1 MKQTLYS
8 SRSNLYIGFHGCD
21 RSVAEAILHGENLK
35 PSNNSYDWLG
45 HGIYFWENNEQRALQ
60 FAEEAAKRK
69 SSSINEP
76 FVIGAV
82 IDLGYCLDLTD
93 MSCLSEIRQ
102 SYEAMRD
109 AFATLGKELPINKS
123 LGENGDLLLRNL
135 DCAVI
140 EYEHIINEK
149 AKVKSFDSVR
159 GVFVEGA
166 ELYPGGG
173 IKEKNHIQI
182 CVRNPNCIKGYFLPR
197 KRDENYSNP
206 E

>member
-21 RSVAEAILHGENLK
+21 KSVGESILNGGNLM
-35 PSNNSYDWLG
+35 PSRNNYDWLG
-45 HGIYFWENNEQRALQ
+45 HGIYFWENNELRAKQ
-60 FAEEAAKRK
+60 FAEEAAQRNT
-69 SSSINEP
+69 SSINEP

-82 IDLGYCLDLTD
+82 LDLGYCLDLTD
-93 MSCLSEIRQ
+93 MSCLHEIRQ
-102 SYEAMRD
+102 SFTALKSTFIS
-109 AFATLGKELPINKS
+109 AGKTLPINNTIK
-123 LGENGDLLLRNL
+123 ENGDLLLRWL

-140 EYEHIINEK
+140 EYEHAINEE

-159 GVFVEGA
+159 GVFVEGG
-166 ELYPGGG
+166 ELFPGSG
-173 IKEKNHIQI
+173 IREKNHIQI

-197 KRDENYSNP
+197 TKDDSFSNP

>member
-1 MKQTLYS
+1 MKPTLYS

-21 RSVAEAILHGENLK
+21 KSVAEAILHGESLY

-45 HGIYFWENNEQRALQ
+45 HGIYFWENNERRALQ
-60 FAEEAAKRK
+60 FAEEAALRNT
-69 SSSINEP
+69 SSIREP

-93 MSCLSEIRQ
+93 MGCLSEIRQ

-109 AFATLGKELPINKS
+109 AFIAAGKILPINKS
-123 LGENGDLLLRNL
+123 LGENADLLLRHL

-166 ELYPGGG
+166 ELFPGGG
-173 IKEKNHIQI
+173 IREKNHIQI

-197 KRDENYSNP
+197 VKDDRFSNP

>member
-21 RSVAEAILHGENLK
+21 KSVVEYVINGGNLK
-35 PSNNSYDWLG
+35 PSQNSYDWLG
-45 HGIYFWENNEQRALQ
+45 HGIYFWENNEARALQ
-60 FAEEAAKRK
+60 FAEEASKRK
-69 SSSINEP
+69 SSSIKNP
-76 FVIGAV
+76 AVIGAV

-93 MSCLSEIRQ
+93 MSCLYEIKQ
-102 SYEAMRD
+102 SYNALKMALNEVQ
-109 AFATLGKELPINKS
+109 LPKNKVVGTS
-123 LGENGDLLLRNL
+123 SDLLIRNL

-140 EYEHIINEK
+140 EFEHTINEK

-159 GVFVEGA
+159 GIFVEGD
-166 ELYPGGG
+166 ELFPNSG
-173 IKEKNHIQI
+173 IREKNHIQI

-197 KRDENYSNP
+197 VKDEKYSNP